1 VFTLC
6 EKLFGRRVSYGHP
19 PSHVCLVSLVLCL
32 IQLCCNCGCG
42 GRVGQ
47 GEDRHSPPLVNPL
60 IDERQPYPS
69 PGYVS
74 ICMRFLPPSIPTII
88 TWITL
93 SIHDPVCQWTTTS
106 SWGKMIGP
114 LWWAPLSQYILCS
127 PIGHSRSSYSWNK
140 GFMPIWPDSL
150 LVSPCS
156 WWIVTRLEYWYHVN
170 DLMTEVNWEWVSL
183 MTAQRVCIVKVQ
195 QHLYN
200 KPPRH
205 KPNAWICEGT
215 VKKLWSMYPNLLTK
229 EWNMVFNC
237 RGQVLSDRK
246 FLTYPDAER
255 TSVCCWLEGL

>member
-1 VFTLC
+1 MFTLC

-127 PIGHSRSSYSWNK
+127 PNWPFQKLIFMKQRLHAHMTWQPSCLTMQLMDCNK
-140 GFMPIWPDSL
+140 TRIL
-150 LVSPCS
+150 IPC
-156 WWIVTRLEYWYHVN
+156 
-170 DLMTEVNWEWVSL
+170 
-183 MTAQRVCIVKVQ
+183 
-195 QHLYN
+195 
-200 KPPRH
+200 
-205 KPNAWICEGT
+205 
-215 VKKLWSMYPNLLTK
+215 
-229 EWNMVFNC
+229 
-237 RGQVLSDRK
+237 
-246 FLTYPDAER
+246 
-255 TSVCCWLEGL
+255 